1 MDFKDFTASANDNDR
16 RLDKIIRIFVP
27 SLSLPEIYKGIRKGL
42 IKVNKKKSKPESHVF
57 AGDVIS
63 IASFLLGS
71 KSDNDKIPGGENS
84 SENSLRNPF
93 ENSSPATCDFSCG
106 ISPLPPIIFE
116 NQHILVLDKPYNLT
130 VHGDEKS
137 LDKIVNKYYQ
147 EKNQT
152 TSLSFKPGPLHRI
165 DKKTTGLIVFSMSLE
180 GARWFSENIKNHTIS
195 KSYYAILQGYV
206 KDETWQDFITNHHKA
221 ENGFYKVEAD
231 FLEDDDSKKDDNSKK
246 ALTHVKVLGR
256 GRYKK
261 QTVSLVKINIET
273 GRKHQIRAQAALH
286 KHPLLGDVSYGG
298 GEIRFGKQDFYLQS
312 CQLLIPEN
320 PLALPPEIKI
330 DFSKDFLAMINYCE
344 IKKSDV

>member
-1 MDFKDFTASANDNDR
+1 MLQGKNDD
-16 RLDKIIRIFVP
+16 
-27 SLSLPEIYKGIRKGL
+27 
-42 IKVNKKKSKPESHVF
+42 
-57 AGDVIS
+57 
-63 IASFLLGS
+63 
-71 KSDNDKIPGGENS
+71 DKIPGGENS
-84 SENSLRNPF
+84 LGNPPENSL
-93 ENSSPATCDFSCG
+93 ENSTPADCD
-106 ISPLPPIIFE
+106 ISPLPPIVFE
-116 NQHILVLDKPYNLT
+116 NQHILVLEKPYNLT

-147 EKNQT
+147 EKNRA

-180 GARWFSENIKNHTIS
+180 GAHWFSENIKNHTIS

-206 KDETWQDFITNHHKA
+206 KDGTWQDFITNHHKA

-231 FLEDDDSKKDDNSKK
+231 FDDDDDNSKQ

-261 QTVSLVKINIET
+261 QAVSLVKINIET

-286 KHPLLGDVSYGG
+286 KHPLLGDRTYGG
-298 GEIRFGKQDFYLQS
+298 GEIHFGKQDFYLQA

-320 PLALPPEIKI
+320 PLGLPPEIKI
-330 DFSKDFLAMINYCE
+330 DLSKDFLAMINYCE